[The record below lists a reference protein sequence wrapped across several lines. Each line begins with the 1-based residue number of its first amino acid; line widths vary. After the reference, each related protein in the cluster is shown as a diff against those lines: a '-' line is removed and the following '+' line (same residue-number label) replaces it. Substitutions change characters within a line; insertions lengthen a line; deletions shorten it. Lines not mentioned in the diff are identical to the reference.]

1 MAKIYTSGNYLIC
14 ETPNGIREFAK
25 KITVY
30 HIIGKNLVISENNIK
45 LEIPLTEVADYTN
58 EAGDTAYT
66 VATLTTYLRLNTGNF
81 STASG
86 GSEVVNT
93 KVTTATY
100 TVQPNDIIVSIN
112 AGATVTNVTLPL
124 AASFPGR
131 ILYFRREANAD
142 NGACTLT
149 AAGSD
154 TLEGAGGTFA
164 STYSLTTG
172 STTRRTIFFSDGV
185 NKWCI
190 LSAG

>member
-1 MAKIYTSGNYLIC
+1 MARIFTSGNYLIC
-14 ETPNGIREFAK
+14 DTPNGTREFAK

-30 HIIGKNLVISENNIK
+30 HIIGRNIVISENDIK
-45 LEIPLTEVADYTN
+45 LEIPLSEVTDYTN
-58 EAGDTAYT
+58 EAGDTSYT
-66 VATLTTYLRLNTGNF
+66 ITTLTTFLRSNTGNF

-86 GSEVVNT
+86 GSEVINT

-100 TVQPNDIIVSIN
+100 TVQPNDVIVSIN

-154 TLEGAGGTFA
+154 TIEGAGGTFS
-164 STYSLTTG
+164 STYSLTVG
-172 STTRRTIFFSDGV
+172 STTRRSVFFSDGV
-185 NKWCI
+185 NKWCL
-190 LSAG
+190 LSNG